1 MLAKGGEG
9 HTHRFA
15 AGSACAHS
23 PSGPFR
29 DFLHVRVERCPRDP
43 HERANFLHR
52 MLPCPVQFHR
62 VRPLLRVEAFA
73 APVRTIP
80 STLSHAPRR
89 RSPLRPVCA
98 IPISVLRKLPI
109 VVAHSVRGHK
119 AASLAVVLWIYASS
133 LSTRS
138 GVPRRTSP
146 PRSGR
151 TPIPGAEAA
160 PDRAV
165 GMGHMAHSHCP
176 DRTTV
181 QPG

>member
-1 MLAKGGEG
+1 
-9 HTHRFA
+9 
-15 AGSACAHS
+15 
-23 PSGPFR
+23 
-29 DFLHVRVERCPRDP
+29 
-43 HERANFLHR
+43 

-176 DRTTV
+176 DPRPSRRVSEVFGRGAGYSRCPPDRSAFDPSTPAFRRRSPTARLATGGV
-181 QPG
+181 VSSC